1 MSNEVNQPWDAP
13 DYDPWN
19 QGTYRTGSTRP
30 PKSHGGLIAL
40 LLVLVILLSGIT
52 TILGVVN
59 IRLFHQ
65 VNAAQP
71 RETLPISYADDNHLS
86 RLH

>member
-30 PKSHGGLIAL
+30 PKSHGGLLAL
-40 LLVLVILLSGIT
+40 LLVLVILLSGCSGRSI
-52 TILGVVN
+52 
-59 IRLFHQ
+59 
-65 VNAAQP
+65 P
-71 RETLPISYADDNHLS
+71 RSPGKPCPFPSPMTVLPN
-86 RLH
+86 